1 MMYEN
6 IKNILEELAL
16 PYKEIEHIAST
27 SCEHSKELREKQ
39 WLEWIGSKN
48 IVFHAKGKYYLVT
61 TLGDKDIKA
70 RNFKSQFGTKDIR
83 FASQEEI
90 TKEIWWTIGCIPP
103 FWFTNMK
110 IPLFIDMEIFDYD
123 YFLFN
128 PWIATKSIQVSTQ
141 DLKEIYKS
149 LKNPISLFRFEW
161 EEKIFEEL

>member
-6 IKNILEELAL
+6 IKNILEKLAL

-27 SCEHSKELREKQ
+27 SCDHSKELREKQ

-90 TKEIWWTIGCIPP
+90 TKEIWGIIWCIPP

-128 PWIATKSIQVSTQ
+128 PWIAIKSIQVSTQ